1 MIDIDKEHH
10 GFIKAMWCGDTACE
24 EKIKEIRGCKS
35 RCIPFKEEHL
45 SDKCI
50 VCGRE
55 AKHLVIWGIQY

>member
-1 MIDIDKEHH
+1 MK
-10 GFIKAMWCGDTACE
+10 

-35 RCIPFKEEHL
+35 RCIPFEEEHL